1 MSLIL
6 IHGLGQTKDSWKD
19 VKASLQTSDIL
30 CLELPQNRPMGKL
43 DYAVLYDDLKEA
55 CQNHSEKADL
65 VGLSLGGVLALNY
78 ALDYPD
84 KVRSLV
90 LINSQY
96 KMPKIILTLQTIFF
110 RILPQKMFAETG
122 FSKKEMISLCH
133 SMKNLDF
140 SQQLDQIQCPVLIV
154 SGEKD
159 RLNRKASKSLASL
172 LGNSARFEIVAGA
185 GHAINQEQ
193 PKRLADLINAF
204 YRGLL

>member
-96 KMPKIILTLQTIFF
+96 KMPKLILTLQNIFF
-110 RILPQKMFAETG
+110 RFLPEKMFAGAG

-140 SQQLDQIQCPVLIV
+140 SQKLNNIKCPVLIV

-159 RLNRKASKSLASL
+159 RLNRKASESLASL
-172 LGNSARFEIVAGA
+172 LGNAARFEIVAGD

-193 PKRLADLINAF
+193 PKLLADLINAF
-204 YRGLL
+204 CRGLL